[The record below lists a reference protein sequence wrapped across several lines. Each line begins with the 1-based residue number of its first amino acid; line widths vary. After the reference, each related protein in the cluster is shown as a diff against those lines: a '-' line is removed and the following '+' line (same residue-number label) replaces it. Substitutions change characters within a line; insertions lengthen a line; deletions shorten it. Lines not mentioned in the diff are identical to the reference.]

1 MSDPSAYPV
10 LDIQNLTVAYRQKER
25 WLRVVHDL
33 SLSIEAGQTY
43 GLVGESGSGKSTLAL
58 AVMRYLGED
67 GAVQAG
73 RIQLLHQDLL
83 TLDQKQ
89 LRQVWGKQ
97 IALVP
102 QNPASSLNPTLR
114 VGQQLAEALRFQR
127 GMGTEEARQN
137 VVELLKRVQIPDPQ
151 RVADSYP
158 FQLSGGM
165 QQRALIAMAISVEP
179 NLLILD
185 EPTTNL
191 DVTTQ
196 AVILD
201 LLHELILE
209 GESLRQLA
217 VLYITH
223 NLDVVA
229 QICVRVG
236 VMYAGELVEEA
247 PVEKMFQ
254 NPLHPYTQGLLGN
267 TPRLALSKSAQPLQ
281 SIPGQVPSLGEL
293 TPGCT
298 FTPRCPLAVEICEQH
313 PVFERVGEDHW
324 VRCHRWEEIVS
335 GAVQVW
341 GTGADTSSP
350 HRDKS
355 RDAADVLNLKDVKVQ
370 FLTSRSLGEFVRRE
384 PPEIIQAVNGVSL
397 EVERGETLGLVGE
410 SGSGKTTLARSVV
423 GLVENREGSIHL
435 LSVELP
441 ERLSQRQVSTL
452 RRLQMVFQNP
462 EEALNPHL
470 TVGESLQRPFITL
483 LGETSQQAER
493 KVSQLLAAVRLP
505 PIYKERIPRQLSGG
519 EKQRVAIARAFAANP
534 DLLIADEPVSSLDV
548 SVQAAVLNLLKK
560 LQYEHDTSLIFI
572 SHNLAVVRYLADHI
586 VVMYLGNLMEIV
598 DSRALFEPPFHPY
611 TEALLSAIPGGE
623 VGVKVRPFRLGSE
636 IPSPTE
642 IPSGCP
648 FHPRCP
654 RYLDQICA
662 VETPPWQMDEPTG
675 KRYYCHIP
683 PAELRASQ
691 SPLLESE

>member
-1 MSDPSAYPV
+1 VSDPSAYPV

-58 AVMRYLGED
+58 AVIRYLGED

-73 RIQLLHQDLL
+73 KIQLLSQDLL

-114 VGQQLAEALRFQR
+114 VGEQLAEALRFQR
-127 GMGTEEARQN
+127 GIGAGEARQH

-165 QQRALIAMAISVEP
+165 QQRALIAMAISVDP

-201 LLHELILE
+201 LLRELILE

-229 QICVRVG
+229 QICDRVG

-254 NPLHPYTQGLLGN
+254 NPLHPYTQGLLRN
-267 TPRLALSKSAQPLQ
+267 TPRLVLSKTSQLLQ

-293 TPGCT
+293 PPGCT

-313 PVFERVGEDHW
+313 PVSERVGEDHW

-341 GTGADTSSP
+341 GTGADTRST
-350 HRDKS
+350 HHDKS
-355 RDAADVLNLKDVKVQ
+355 RDAAEVLKLKGVRVQ

-384 PPEIIQAVNGVSL
+384 PPEVVQAVDGVSL
-397 EVERGETLGLVGE
+397 VVERGETLGLVGE
-410 SGSGKTTLARSVV
+410 SGSGKTTLARAVV

-435 LSVELP
+435 LSIELP
-441 ERLSQRQVSTL
+441 ERLSQRQL
-452 RRLQMVFQNP
+452 RCLRHLQMVFQNP

-470 TVGESLQRPFITL
+470 TVGESLLRPYITL
-483 LGETSQQAER
+483 LGKPSQQAER
-493 KVSQLLAAVRLP
+493 EVSHLLVAVRLP
-505 PIYKERIPRQLSGG
+505 PSYKERIPRQLSGG

-560 LQYEHDTSLIFI
+560 LQHEHDTSLIFI
-572 SHNLAVVRYLADHI
+572 SHNLAVVRYLADRI
-586 VVMYLGNLMEIV
+586 VVMYLGNLMEV
-598 DSRALFEPPFHPY
+598 AASKALFEPPFHPY
-611 TEALLSAIPGGE
+611 TEALLSAIPSGE
-623 VGVKVRPFRLGSE
+623 VGVEARPIRLGGE
-636 IPSPTE
+636 IPSPSE

-654 RYLDQICA
+654 HYLGQICA
-662 VETPPWQMDEPTG
+662 VETPPWQTDERTG

-683 PAELRASQ
+683 PEKLCASQ
-691 SPLLESE
+691 SPIMALQ